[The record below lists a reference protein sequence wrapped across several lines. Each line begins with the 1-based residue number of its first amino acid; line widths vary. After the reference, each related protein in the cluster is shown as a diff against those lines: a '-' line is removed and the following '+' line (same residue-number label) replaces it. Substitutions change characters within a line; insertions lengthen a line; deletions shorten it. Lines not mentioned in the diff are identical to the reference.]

1 MNGSNRMKSVTK
13 INHIINLKKTLLI
26 SLLLVAVTVLT
37 TACGSDTE
45 EKSVRVKSLQ
55 KADKNLSCREILL
68 EMNEAQFYNKMAH
81 KNRGVKLKNV
91 LMPLGYI
98 STYMD
103 SEEAIDAAQARVEYL
118 DKIYEI
124 MRCEDREKELEKL
137 PIFEGKEGPQGSLED
152 KNNNKQFSSNRLYNY
167 YLQ

>member
-1 MNGSNRMKSVTK
+1 M
-13 INHIINLKKTLLI
+13 LKKMMMFSAL
-26 SLLLVAVTVLT
+26 SLAL
-37 TACGSDTE
+37 TACGGSGSDDQ
-45 EKSVRVKSLQ
+45 SVPKVKSLQ
-55 KADKNLSCREILL
+55 KNDKNLSCREILL

-103 SEEAIDAAQARVEYL
+103 SEDAIGAAQARVEYL

-124 MRCEDREKELEKL
+124 MHCEEREKELEKL
-137 PIFEGKEGPQGSLED
+137 PVYQSPRGENEMGGERLQYSAAPPEVRYYIE
-152 KNNNKQFSSNRLYNY
+152 NSN
-167 YLQ
+167 

>member
-1 MNGSNRMKSVTK
+1 MLKKFLLLGVLSVMVVACGGGSGDDAKSVK
-13 INHIINLKKTLLI
+13 
-26 SLLLVAVTVLT
+26 
-37 TACGSDTE
+37 
-45 EKSVRVKSLQ
+45 VKALQ
-55 KADKNLSCREILL
+55 KNDKNLSCREILL
-68 EMNEAQFYNKMAH
+68 EMNEAQFYDKMAH

-103 SEEAIDAAQARVEYL
+103 SEDAIGAAQARVEYL

-137 PIFEGKEGPQGSLED
+137 PVYQSPQGFNGSIGH
-152 KNNNKQFSSNRLYNY
+152 QQSQYSGGAGVRY
-167 YLQ
+167 YLEK